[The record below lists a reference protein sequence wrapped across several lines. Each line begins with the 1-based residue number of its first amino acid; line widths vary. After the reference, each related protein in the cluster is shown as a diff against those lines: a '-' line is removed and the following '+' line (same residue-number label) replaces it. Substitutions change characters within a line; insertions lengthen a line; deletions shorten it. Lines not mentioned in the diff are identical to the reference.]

1 LEKIDGV
8 QLESPDEK
16 DFRSSII
23 AFKIKG
29 KDSME
34 VYYYMVR
41 KKKIRLRPV
50 YENGLDFVRASF
62 HLYNNEED
70 VDKLL
75 YEIKNINK

>member
-1 LEKIDGV
+1 
-8 QLESPDEK
+8 
-16 DFRSSII
+16 
-23 AFKIKG
+23 
-29 KDSME
+29 ME